1 MFIGSDK
8 SVEDL
13 RRRSDITLNAFV
25 VGFVRLRST
34 LATHVRLR
42 ISSGDI
48 YQGPEKPDKF
58 VCFNFNMKERKKK
71 GIHVDSTCAA
81 GLEPVQL
88 WIFYPFSLTKNT

>member
-13 RRRSDITLNAFV
+13 RWRSDITLDAFV
-25 VGFVRLRST
+25 IGFVRLRSM
-34 LATHVRLR
+34 LATHVHRR

-58 VCFNFNMKERKKK
+58 VCFNFNMKKKESMLTQ
-71 GIHVDSTCAA
+71 HV
-81 GLEPVQL
+81 LLVWNQ
-88 WIFYPFSLTKNT
+88 FSFGYFTRFH